1 MVRSAQKAGVGE
13 YTVCRRC
20 SLGPLCVPTPLSPG
34 DVDIMKRLL
43 RRRRIIDRGE
53 LVFRTG
59 DPCSGFYAICEGSV
73 KTSVVGRDGR
83 LQVVGF
89 HFAGELIG
97 ASGVCLEQHQCE
109 AMALERT
116 EVCEIPLGRLQE
128 IAEQSASLRRALFR
142 FLGSEIAERQE
153 QLYPFIGRKT
163 AAGRFA
169 AYLLSLS
176 DRYARRGLPARELM
190 LPMSRTDIGNYLG
203 LAKETVSRL
212 FARFEAQGLIRVR
225 GRLLLLS
232 NPDEL
237 QRVAGELSATGRDV
251 EPVQ

>member
-1 MVRSAQKAGVGE
+1 MIRSAQKAGVGE
-13 YTVCRRC
+13 YTVCQRC
-20 SLGPLCVPTPLSPG
+20 SLHPLCVPTPLTPT
-34 DVDIMKRLL
+34 DVEILKRLL

-53 LVFRTG
+53 LVFRAG
-59 DPCSGFYAICEGSV
+59 DPCSGFYAICEGAV

-97 ASGVCLEQHQCE
+97 ASGVCLEQHACD
-109 AMALERT
+109 AIALERT
-116 EVCEIPLGRLQE
+116 EICEMPLGRLQE
-128 IAEQSASLRRALFR
+128 IAEQSVSLRRALFR

-176 DRYARRGLPARELM
+176 DRFAHRGRPARELT

-203 LAKETVSRL
+203 HAKETVSRL
-212 FARFEAQGLIRVR
+212 FARFEAQGLIQVKA
-225 GRLLLLS
+225 RLLLLRD
-232 NPDEL
+232 PEGL
-237 QRVAGELSATGRDV
+237 QRVAGELSASGRGVDSM
-251 EPVQ
+251 Q